1 MSLAELLTSA
11 ITPASGPRPRDDELD
26 LFGLTN
32 VGKVRKEN
40 QDHFLICTVHQ
51 QLVIH
56 GTSFPDP
63 GKLQVRGERLATIV
77 LVADGVGGGSA
88 GGEASQLTIE
98 TIARY
103 VSQTMRCFQTP
114 GGPPPDEELFASLRG
129 AVQEAHAAVKA
140 EAAARGETKMAT
152 TLTLGIGIW
161 PYAYYVQ
168 LGDSRAYYYVDGK
181 LMLVTRDQTIA
192 QELVDQGVLPIER
205 AAKSPFRHVLSRAI
219 GAEEATPEVT
229 RVELK
234 RGCVNLLCSDGLTKH
249 VSDFEI
255 AEQIRKMTSSEQ
267 LCRSLVD
274 MALERG
280 GSDNVTVVVARPRDN
295 PT

>member
-1 MSLAELLTSA
+1 MSLAELLASA
-11 ITPASGPRPRDDELD
+11 ITADAGPRPRDDELD
-26 LFGLTN
+26 LFGLTH
-32 VGKVRKEN
+32 VGKVRTEN

-63 GKLQVRGERLATIV
+63 SKLQVRGERLATIV
-77 LVADGVGGGSA
+77 LVADGVGGGAA
-88 GGEASQLTIE
+88 GGDASQLTIE

-103 VSQTMRCFQTP
+103 ISHTMRCFQVP
-114 GGPPPDEELFASLRG
+114 GGIPPDEELFASLREAALQAHD
-129 AVQEAHAAVKA
+129 AVRA
-140 EAAARGETKMAT
+140 EATARGEGRMAT

-161 PYAYYVQ
+161 PFAYYMQ
-168 LGDSRAYYYVDGK
+168 LGDSRAYYYADGK
-181 LMLVTRDQTIA
+181 LLLVTRDQTIA
-192 QELVDQGVLPIER
+192 QDLVDQGVLPIER
-205 AAKSPFRHVLSRAI
+205 VAKSPFRHVLSRAI
-219 GAEEATPEVT
+219 GADEATPEVT

-249 VSDFEI
+249 VSDAEI
-255 AEQIRKMTSSEQ
+255 ADQIRRMTSSEQ
-267 LCRSLVD
+267 LCRTLVD
-274 MALERG
+274 MALDRG